1 MGWREKAKWVQYTL
15 LPATSLGD
23 NIVFDKIIRKPV
35 KIVKVYDKYGNVVN
49 ATTSVV
55 VEGASSLADDIFNE
69 AQNLGAEV
77 IEDIKDVSLEVA
89 SAALEVI
96 EGAGL
101 AVLSAGELMF
111 DYTYSKVSPHR
122 VEAVTAMTA
131 LTVYLTTAIIVFKKI
146 RGVN

>member
-1 MGWREKAKWVQYTL
+1 MGWREKAKWVQYAL
-15 LPATSLGD
+15 LPGTYAG
-23 NIVFDKIIRKPV
+23 DKIVDKI
-35 KIVKVYDKYGNVVN
+35 IVKVYDKYGNVVN
-49 ATTSVV
+49 ETTSVV
-55 VEGASSLADDIFNE
+55 VDGASSLAEDIFNE

-111 DYTYSKVSPHR
+111 DYTYSKVAPHR
-122 VEAVTAMTA
+122 VEAVTAVTA
-131 LTVYLTTAIIVFKKI
+131 LTIYLTTAVIVFKKI
-146 RGVN
+146 RGAN